1 MEKINCPLSEK
12 KTVLKNYINVK
23 DHSNTQ
29 EEFTIVSCETTNFLF
44 TNPRPKESDIF
55 KYYDF
60 EDYISHTNKNSDFIS
75 KLYQK
80 VRSYSIKRK
89 YILISKIINSKKI
102 LDVGCGTGEFLNYMQ
117 MKGFKAFGVE
127 IAKKARELSI
137 KKHKLFVRD
146 SLSSLNEKNFDIIT
160 MWHVLEHVYDLDGYM
175 KKIKYL
181 LNDKGILIIA
191 VPNYKCYD
199 QKFYGKHWAGWDVP
213 LHLWHFDKESM
224 LKLSKK
230 YGFEISSIHPL
241 YFDSFYVSL
250 LSSKYKYNSSKLVQ
264 SFLIGLYSNLLAKY
278 KTGEYSSLIYILKKS
293 VKTI

>member
-1 MEKINCPLSEK
+1 MEKINCPLFEK

-23 DHSNTQ
+23 DYSNTQ

-44 TNPRPKESDIF
+44 TNPRPKEKDIS

-60 EDYISHTNKNSDFIS
+60 EDYISHSNKKNDFIS
-75 KLYQK
+75 KLYQV
-80 VRSYSIKRK
+80 VRSFSIKRK
-89 YILISKIINSKKI
+89 YKLISKLISSKKI
-102 LDVGCGTGEFLNYMQ
+102 LDIGSGTGEFLSYM
-117 MKGFKAFGVE
+117 KIKRFDTYGVE

-137 KKHKLFVRD
+137 KNHGLFVKD
-146 SLSSLNEKNFDIIT
+146 SLSSLKEKNFDIIT

-175 KKIKYL
+175 KKIKSL
-181 LNDKGILIIA
+181 LNDKGIVIIA
-191 VPNYKCYD
+191 VPNHKCFD

-264 SFLIGLYSNLLAKY
+264 SFLIGLYSNLIAKF
-278 KTGEYSSLIYILKKS
+278 KTGEYSSLIYVLKKS
-293 VKTI
+293 I